1 MMDSLKKHGSIPR
14 FERDLSMKILDILS
28 NQKPHTASYIAKN
41 VREPLDKIR
50 DKLWN
55 LVNQGVAQKQSIIF
69 GGRKLWL
76 FFLEKGRS
84 AISNASPCAKNF
96 TRP

>member
-1 MMDSLKKHGSIPR
+1 MMDSLKKNGSIPR
-14 FERDLSMKILDILS
+14 SERDLSMKILDILS
-28 NQKPHTASYIAKN
+28 NQKPHIASYIAKS
-41 VREPLDKIR
+41 VRKPLDKIR

-55 LVNQGVAQKQSIIF
+55 LVNWGVVQKQSIIF
-69 GGRKLWL
+69 GGKKLWL
-76 FFLEKGRS
+76 YFLEKRRS